1 VRGFLESDRTLNV
14 LLWATIEA
22 MQARPEMLLRAPYL
36 AAVECGGEVV
46 GACSLLPPN
55 PLVVAPHTPREAL
68 PLLADDLLAC
78 GRAEQVTQMS
88 GPVDVVEAFMA
99 LWRKRTGR
107 GGAPVMR
114 ERLYRIDAAPD
125 VPAVTGQFR
134 PAVEADMELL
144 LDWSLAFN
152 AETWGEHLRVERE
165 VLRGGVLAR
174 VQRRGGGIG
183 LWVDGGE
190 VVSLAGYGAGDPP
203 APARLAPVYTPPP
216 LRGRGYGSAVT
227 AALTRAVFDAGH
239 AACMLFTDLSNPT
252 SNHIYTAIGYR
263 PVADWMHARFETA

>member
-55 PLVVAPHTPREAL
+55 PLVIAPHTPREAL

-78 GRAEQVTQMS
+78 GRAEQVTQVS
-88 GPVDVVEAFMA
+88 SPVDVVEAFMA
-99 LWRKRTGR
+99 LWRERTGR

-125 VPAVTGQFR
+125 V
-134 PAVEADMELL
+134 
-144 LDWSLAFN
+144 
-152 AETWGEHLRVERE
+152 
-165 VLRGGVLAR
+165 
-174 VQRRGGGIG
+174 
-183 LWVDGGE
+183 
-190 VVSLAGYGAGDPP
+190 VVRILTD
-203 APARLAPVYTPPP
+203 
-216 LRGRGYGSAVT
+216 YGSHTKWVHG
-227 AALTRAVFDAGH
+227 LSVSQVLDKQPLGHRKDAG
-239 AACMLFTDLSNPT
+239 ALRLRLVATKNLTCESFPDKDDAGAYPPDVILDFD
-252 SNHIYTAIGYR
+252 YWAILPR
-263 PVADWMHARFETA
+263 A